1 LTVRPRRASIN
12 YLMRIGKAKIL
23 LGAGAIILAAGWMIH
38 AARASCLPV
47 AGSPT
52 VRISVANLLNG
63 HAQTYCYADSAG
75 RRLRFILARG
85 TDGKVRTVFDACR
98 QCYTYH
104 RGFKISHHD
113 LICRVCGNHY
123 PIEHMTEGKASC
135 VPASLPHQEADSTVT
150 IKTADLK
157 SGRHLF

>member
-1 LTVRPRRASIN
+1 
-12 YLMRIGKAKIL
+12 MRLGKTKIVIGAC
-23 LGAGAIILAAGWMIH
+23 AAIFAAGWMIH

-47 AGSPT
+47 FGAQT

-63 HAQTYCYADSAG
+63 KAQTYCYTDSAG

-104 RGFKISHHD
+104 RGFKIAHD
-113 LICRVCGNHY
+113 ELVCRVCGNHY

-135 VPASLPHQEADSTVT
+135 VPASLIHQDAGATVT
-150 IKTADLK
+150 IRTSDLE
-157 SGRHLF
+157 SGSYLF